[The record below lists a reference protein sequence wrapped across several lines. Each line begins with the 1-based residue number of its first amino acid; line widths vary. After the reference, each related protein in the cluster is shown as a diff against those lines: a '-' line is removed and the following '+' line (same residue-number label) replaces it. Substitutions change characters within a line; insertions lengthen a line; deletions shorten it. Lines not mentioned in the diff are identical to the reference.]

1 MNKKF
6 KLFCFGFGQVAEYFV
21 TNLIKKK
28 FNFDLITTNTSK
40 TELKKF
46 KNLPHQSYYFNDN
59 KFDPKLL
66 KDLLSSNKILVSIP
80 PKNKIDIVLKTFR
93 SNFKKNDF
101 DWVTYLSATSV
112 YGDKKG
118 QWVDENTN
126 PEPTSIRGISRLNAE
141 KEWLEFYRKFNLPL
155 QIFRLS
161 GIYSYENNV
170 IKRLKMGTL
179 KIVKKNNHYFSRIHV
194 EDIAEVLTI
203 SLKKFSPGQIYNV
216 SDNYPCPND
225 EIARYA
231 ANLMKMDKPKI
242 IKAEDIDNK
251 ILRDFYKDSK
261 KVSNK
266 KMKDFFKY
274 DLQYP
279 TFKEGLQMIK
289 NHII

>member
-46 KNLPHQSYYFNDN
+46 KNLPHQTYYFNDN

-126 PEPTSIRGISRLNAE
+126 PEHTSIRGISRT
-141 KEWLEFYRKFNLPL
+141 LP
-155 QIFRLS
+155 
-161 GIYSYENNV
+161 V
-170 IKRLKMGTL
+170 I
-179 KIVKKNNHYFSRIHV
+179 
-194 EDIAEVLTI
+194 
-203 SLKKFSPGQIYNV
+203 GQIG
-216 SDNYPCPND
+216 
-225 EIARYA
+225 
-231 ANLMKMDKPKI
+231 
-242 IKAEDIDNK
+242 
-251 ILRDFYKDSK
+251 K
-261 KVSNK
+261 KG
-266 KMKDFFKY
+266 
-274 DLQYP
+274 Q
-279 TFKEGLQMIK
+279 
-289 NHII
+289 